1 MISWGHIIGCR
12 TAATGASRGNP
23 KPRPKTKPRSI
34 LSGFRSP
41 HEPCIG
47 LPRPQPLP
55 LLSLAPAPPFPLN
68 PLVPEHTK
76 VMGKEWADARRAA
89 NVDRLAATLAT
100 ALAGRTDITF
110 ELGCG
115 HGHWLAAYAAAHPQE
130 FCVGIDLITHRVER
144 SVRKQTLGKLDN
156 VIFLKAEAT
165 EFLEAL
171 PAAVVLRKIFILYPD
186 PWPKKKHHKHRFIQT
201 ASLDLLAQRAV
212 AGAHLHFRTDDAD
225 YFEWTRTLLAEH
237 AAWNL
242 QTETTWPFEQTTF
255 FEERM
260 TAKRDLDAERV
271 P

>member
-1 MISWGHIIGCR
+1 MV
-12 TAATGASRGNP
+12 
-23 KPRPKTKPRSI
+23 
-34 LSGFRSP
+34 LS
-41 HEPCIG
+41 
-47 LPRPQPLP
+47 LPQPLP
-55 LLSLAPAPPFPLN
+55 LLCIAPASPFPLN

-89 NVDRLAATLAT
+89 NVARLAATLAT

-115 HGHWLAAYAAAHPQE
+115 HGHWLAAYAAAHPDE

-171 PAAVVLRKIFILYPD
+171 PPAVVLRKIFILYPD
-186 PWPKKKHHKHRFIQT
+186 PWPKKKHHKNRFIQT
-201 ASLDLLAQRAV
+201 SSLDLLAQRAA
-212 AGAHLHFRTDDAD
+212 AGARLHFRTDDAD
-225 YFEWTRTLLAEH
+225 YFEWTRTHLAEH
-237 AAWNL
+237 AAWKL
-242 QTETTWPFEQTTF
+242 KAETTWPFEQTTF

-260 TAKRDLDAERV
+260 TAKRDLEAERV

>member
-1 MISWGHIIGCR
+1 
-12 TAATGASRGNP
+12 
-23 KPRPKTKPRSI
+23 
-34 LSGFRSP
+34 
-41 HEPCIG
+41 
-47 LPRPQPLP
+47 
-55 LLSLAPAPPFPLN
+55 
-68 PLVPEHTK
+68 
-76 VMGKEWADARRAA
+76 MGKEWADARRAA
-89 NVDRLAATLAT
+89 NVARLAATLAT

-171 PAAVVLRKIFILYPD
+171 PAEVVLRKIFILYPD

-201 ASLDLLAQRAV
+201 SSLDLLAQRAA
-212 AGAHLHFRTDDAD
+212 AGTRLHFRTDDLD
-225 YFEWTRTLLAEH
+225 YFEWTRTLLTEH
-237 AAWNL
+237 AAWKL
-242 QTETTWPFEQTTF
+242 KEETTWPFEQTTF

-260 TAKRDLDAERV
+260 TAKRDLEAERV